1 MIMKKSILL
10 IPIIGLMVACSGGAD
25 QPKETPEQI
34 QSIEQSTE
42 TLGTTVDSSKV
53 EIDKAQGEIDQ
64 LLKDI

>member
-1 MIMKKSILL
+1 MKKSILL
-10 IPIIGLMVACSGGAD
+10 VPIIGFMVACSGGTD

-42 TLGTTVDSSKV
+42 TLGSTVDSSKV
-53 EIDKAQGEIDQ
+53 EIDKAQGEIDL